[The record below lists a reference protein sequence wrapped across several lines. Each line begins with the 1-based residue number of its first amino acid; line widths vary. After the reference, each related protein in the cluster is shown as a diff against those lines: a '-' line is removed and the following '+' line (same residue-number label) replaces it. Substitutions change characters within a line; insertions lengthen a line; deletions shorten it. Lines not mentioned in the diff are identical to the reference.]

1 MTLVRQLV
9 PLPRVQD
16 SQLQILPL
24 VREALPTV
32 PICSQNHV
40 ILSILISPITM
51 GKQPQQANNT

>member
-24 VREALPTV
+24 VREALPTA

-40 ILSILISPITM
+40 ILNILIDPITIN
-51 GKQPQQANNT
+51 KQTQQANNT